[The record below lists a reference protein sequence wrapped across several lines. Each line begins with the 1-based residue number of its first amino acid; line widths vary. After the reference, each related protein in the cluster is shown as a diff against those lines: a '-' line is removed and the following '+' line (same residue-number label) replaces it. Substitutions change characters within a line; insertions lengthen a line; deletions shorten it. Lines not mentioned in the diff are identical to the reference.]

1 MTCVHKVR
9 WSVKRPEDCRFR
21 LSVSHYK
28 DRIVAPDEYSGVTV
42 VTPSDSEQVLATKD
56 KTVRSDITVLPAPT
70 ESLATSENGTFV
82 PSSGNVG
89 FSEVVVDVEPSLES
103 LNVTENGLY
112 LPTAGVDGYDRITV
126 DVPIPEP
133 VLASLTIDTLTQ
145 SGTFLPTGDGFSQV
159 TVEEDWDGVLYPIED
174 DPDKVFNAKH
184 VSVYDGDKV
193 IIEGVGQGRW
203 FGFRNATTDL
213 PASVRLTARTGFNDY
228 MRFKYD
234 VDCDCILV
242 LAGYN
247 SSADGG
253 HSANAAYQFRGDYL
267 RYKIIHAS

>member
-42 VTPSDSEQVLATKD
+42 VTPSDGEQILATKD
-56 KTVRSDITVLPAPT
+56 KTVRANITVNPAPV

-82 PSSGNVG
+82 PSFGNVG

-103 LNVTENGLY
+103 LSVAENGLY
-112 LPTAGVDGYDRITV
+112 LPDSGTDGFDRVTV
-126 DVPIPEP
+126 AVPIPEP
-133 VLASLTIDTLTQ
+133 ALETLTVDPLAQ
-145 SGTFLPTGDGFSQV
+145 SGTFTPSGDGYSSVSVAEQ
-159 TVEEDWDGVLYPIED
+159 WDGTLYPIED
-174 DPDKVFNAKH
+174 DPDGVFNAKYIN
-184 VSVYDGDKV
+184 VYDGDKV
-193 IIEGVGQGRW
+193 VIEGVGQGRW

-247 SSADGG
+247 SSPDGG
-253 HSANAAYQFRGDYL
+253 HSTNAAYQFRGDYL